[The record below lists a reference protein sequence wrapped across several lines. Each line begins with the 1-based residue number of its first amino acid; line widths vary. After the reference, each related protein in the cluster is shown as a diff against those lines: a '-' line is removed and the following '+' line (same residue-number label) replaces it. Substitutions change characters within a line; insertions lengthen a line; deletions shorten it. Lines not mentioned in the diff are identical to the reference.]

1 MGTFLCEVRRNSYIL
16 KLNATL
22 LSFELNAFIR
32 DFPKFQTIVFLGNEI
47 LPCHVSSIER
57 VPSSSF
63 LLDRYLPHGCLGS
76 ADGTC
81 LCISIQQS
89 LGLLVVPHGVRG
101 QDLV

>member
-1 MGTFLCEVRRNSYIL
+1 
-16 KLNATL
+16 
-22 LSFELNAFIR
+22 
-32 DFPKFQTIVFLGNEI
+32 
-47 LPCHVSSIER
+47 
-57 VPSSSF
+57 